1 MKQTI
6 ALLSIL
12 IVSAVAAL
20 AQNGTYMVTNLKY
33 FKQQAAYR
41 IADEAIVPEMTMG
54 YRIHL
59 GENGM
64 PSIIAEMPE
73 DGTCYPMTDESYAS
87 LRTMLI
93 NMMESSLSL
102 TAPVI
107 PHSVVITDSS
117 ITGLIAHE
125 AFGHGVEMDMF
136 GVDLRHRRRQ
146 KIRHETPHR
155 ILAEQPLP
163 PHHRRRLLRT
173 QPQRLAPAL
182 SVRENGCFWH

>member
-41 IADEAIVPEMTMG
+41 IVDEAIVPEMTMD
-54 YRIHL
+54 YKINL

-73 DGTCYPMTDESYAS
+73 DGTYYPMTDESYAS

-117 ITGLIAHE
+117 IAILNTQGDTLQHFAVVKTRQNGEKTH
-125 AFGHGVEMDMF
+125 FVTVDGKRFDMKH
-136 GVDLRHRRRQ
+136 LTEYSRNN
-146 KIRHETPHR
+146 
-155 ILAEQPLP
+155 LY
-163 PHHRRRLLRT
+163 RLT
-173 QPQRLAPAL
+173 IGDDYYEL
-182 SVRENGCFWH
+182 SRND